1 MPRGVGTV
9 SKNGTKMPAHKK
21 QSGGIRS
28 FLVNSVHTNDR
39 GVVHGCVYVPKNF
52 MAGAVVY
59 ILVAADYDAVP
70 AARRWRVDWIG
81 HSCREE

>member
-1 MPRGVGTV
+1 M

-28 FLVNSVHTNDR
+28 FLVNSVHA
-39 GVVHGCVYVPKNF
+39 GVHGCVYVPKNF
-52 MAGAVVY
+52 MATAVVY
-59 ILVAADYDAVP
+59 ILVADYDAAW

>member
-28 FLVNSVHTNDR
+28 FLVNSVHA
-39 GVVHGCVYVPKNF
+39 GVHGCVYVPKNF
-52 MAGAVVY
+52 MDGAVVY
-59 ILVAADYDAVP
+59 ILVAADYDAV
-70 AARRWRVDWIG
+70 RHKKTEGGLDW
-81 HSCREE
+81 SQLP